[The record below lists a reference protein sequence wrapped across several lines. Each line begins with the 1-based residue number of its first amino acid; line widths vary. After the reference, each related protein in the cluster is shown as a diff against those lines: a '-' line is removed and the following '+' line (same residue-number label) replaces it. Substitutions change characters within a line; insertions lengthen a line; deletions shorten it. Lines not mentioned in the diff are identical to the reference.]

1 MKKIF
6 IVTPRDGSKYTW
18 HYFARTIAEVERD
31 FPDCNVEE
39 LA

>member
-1 MKKIF
+1 MKKTF
-6 IVTPRDGSKYTW
+6 IVTPRNGYEYPW
-18 HYFARTIAEVERD
+18 HYFAKTIAEVIQT